1 MNIALALALA
11 LALIM
16 SILSGAGKC
25 QVVNYPCLLTRGSR
39 RSFLEAGTERL
50 QIAQEQDEYIY
61 RWTSNAQM

>member
-1 MNIALALALA
+1 MNIALALT
-11 LALIM
+11 LIM
-16 SILSGAGKC
+16 NILSGAGKC